1 MNKIEE
7 SFYAYGHE
15 KIKSTHKTTL
25 EITKEDYL
33 TERGDCIVAIKSEKS
48 CADLNNDLKN
58 AIRKDGSKVLIK
70 LIVGNEI
77 ETVEAYGSKK
87 LILNNSTSMV
97 IRKSEYIDDR
107 TLAIRSNK
115 SANDLRRDFIDL
127 LKDNNVKIKIVI
139 EVLV

>member
-33 TERGDCIVAIKSEKS
+33 TESGDCIVAIKSEKS

-70 LIVGNEI
+70 LVVGNEI

>member
-33 TERGDCIVAIKSEKS
+33 TEKGDCIVAIKSEKS

-70 LIVGNEI
+70 LVVGNEI

-87 LILNNSTSMV
+87 LILNNSTSIV

>member
-70 LIVGNEI
+70 LVVGNEI

-87 LILNNSTSMV
+87 LILNNSTSIV

>member
-33 TERGDCIVAIKSEKS
+33 TEKGDCIVAIKSEKS

-70 LIVGNEI
+70 LVVGNEI